1 MVLSIYFLSLISF
14 IMGWIYYYKPQSVQ
28 KINGYFKNI
37 IFNDRNV
44 LLKRKK
50 IAVVFLLLSA
60 FFFTSGFL
68 ISQNEKNRKPLPV
81 PVETIDKE
89 IIFDIIS
96 IYMKRLD
103 ENPEDLAT
111 LKKLACAYDTIGEKK
126 REFIIWKRILTLYP
140 EDETAKKRLQLK
152 H

>member
-14 IMGWIYYYKPQSVQ
+14 IMGWIYYYRPQYVQ
-28 KINGYFKNI
+28 KINAYFKNI
-37 IFNDRNV
+37 IFNDRNI

-68 ISQNEKNRKPLPV
+68 ISQDEKNKKSL
-81 PVETIDKE
+81 PVETINKE
-89 IIFDIIS
+89 IVFDIIS
-96 IYMKRLD
+96 VYMKHLD
-103 ENPEDLAT
+103 EEPGDLTA
-111 LKKLACAYDTIGEKK
+111 LKKLAYAYDAIGEKK
-126 REFIIWKRILTLYP
+126 REFTIWKRILTLYP
-140 EDETAKKRLQLK
+140 EDETAKKKLQLQ